1 MKRVLPLAAVL
12 LGTGLALAEAPTEG
26 PRAGERGI
34 RARPPAFGPKTF
46 RQSPPTSDAE
56 GVPDRRQASMAD
68 AFLAQGNYRQAI
80 QAYRQEIEADP
91 ERVRPHIGLGKA
103 LGRLGNCS
111 AALDELWPY
120 VGQRAFGADAAVVA
134 SMCSSRLGFEDDALA
149 FARMAAEIN
158 PEDPRAVTTLI
169 LELDTQGLLEE
180 RDNWLGRLQ
189 VVRDDRD
196 ASQYARAVLA
206 IRRGDID
213 EFDALA
219 FFWTEDRASRAD
231 LARLE
236 AQTWL
241 DLDDPGEVVD
251 SLRKIKRIRR
261 GKFAGWLRAEATR
274 RLGRADEAAELLD
287 SKLLRRT
294 EGLDTDAVRIRV
306 KIDLGDLA
314 GARALLDPYSASDD
328 PEMVATRWYL
338 ARATGDRRGMARA
351 AEAYER
357 VRVSPLRRLEHLIPI
372 PQRDAAP

>member
-1 MKRVLPLAAVL
+1 MRRALALAALL
-12 LGTGLALAEAPTEG
+12 LGSGLALAQGPAEG
-26 PRAGERGI
+26 PGAGERGL
-34 RARPPAFGPKTF
+34 RARPPAAGQKNFRRGPAA
-46 RQSPPTSDAE
+46 RGAE
-56 GVPDRRQASMAD
+56 RATDRRQASMAD

-91 ERVRPHIGLGKA
+91 ERVQPHIGLGKA

-111 AALDELWPY
+111 EALDELWPY
-120 VGQRAFGADAAVVA
+120 AGQRAFGADAAVVA
-134 SMCSSRLGFEDDALA
+134 SMCSSRLGFEDDALS

-180 RDNWLGRLQ
+180 RDDWLGRLQ

-213 EFDALA
+213 EFDAIA
-219 FFWTEDRASRAD
+219 FFWTDDRASRAD

-251 SLRKIKRIRR
+251 SVRKIKRLRR

-274 RLGRADEAAELLD
+274 RLGRADEAADLLD
-287 SKLLRRT
+287 SKVLKRT
-294 EGLDTDAVRIRV
+294 EGVDTDAVRIRV
-306 KIDLGDLA
+306 KIDQGDLK
-314 GARALLDPYSASDD
+314 GARALLEPYSASDD

-338 ARATGDRRGMARA
+338 ARVTGDQRGMARA
-351 AEAYER
+351 AETYER
-357 VRVSPLRRLEHLIPI
+357 VRVSPLRRLEHLVPI